1 MKVLYYIFLSIHYA
15 LFLFAGFFIFKSI
28 SLSWKG
34 YSLHDKLTQNER
46 DARDEGKRIYW
57 YPTWLIG
64 GSFLAFLGAAI
75 VNNL

>member
-1 MKVLYYIFLSIHYA
+1 METLYYIFLTLHYA
-15 LFLFAGFFIFKSI
+15 LFLCGMLFGFKIL

-34 YSLHDKLTQNER
+34 YSLHDKLTPTER
-46 DARDEGKRIYW
+46 DARDEINRIYW